1 MNPSIH
7 PSSAAASAAADAASV
22 LRSPCQCGSVL
33 GFRFRIQRQ
42 SSSGRPTASG
52 TPRVLAAGQGTPSSG
67 LRRTRRSL
75 FSGGPRSCAALD
87 RRCGCP
93 HLRLEWREVSGG
105 GWVPGPPAASCSS
118 APSDSLAGRSPRQS
132 VKQTQLSAKIRIF
145 TACKGRSSGDLK
157 HGMQF
162 SCTIKLIGIQISK
175 RASTYL
181 NRTCCHQEAGNST
194 ADDTTV
200 WAGKRHT
207 HPTRSTSCSAIF
219 SWHKGARQRQQLK
232 ASLQSK

>member
-42 SSSGRPTASG
+42 SSSGRPMASG
-52 TPRVLAAGQGTPSSG
+52 TPRVLAAGQGTPSFG
-67 LRRTRRSL
+67 LRRTRRSP

-93 HLRLEWREVSGG
+93 RLRLEWREVSGG

-132 VKQTQLSAKIRIF
+132 EQ
-145 TACKGRSSGDLK
+145 DLLPP
-157 HGMQF
+157 G
-162 SCTIKLIGIQISK
+162 G
-175 RASTYL
+175 
-181 NRTCCHQEAGNST
+181 
-194 ADDTTV
+194 
-200 WAGKRHT
+200 
-207 HPTRSTSCSAIF
+207 
-219 SWHKGARQRQQLK
+219 QQLHRRRHDRLGWQETHSSHQIYFVFRYFQL
-232 ASLQSK
+232 A